1 MTYLTNDIQAIATNS
16 CYCESSQEIANF
28 ELNTDKDAQVQAI
41 AHSIRITVPQRRANP
56 NDKNRL
62 RWAEAK
68 IMALAATGC
77 VDTSEVRKWLNA
89 LGVGSLISLR
99 RTSGWVCVRVDLA
112 DVIRQVKA
120 EVQRKSAL
128 KIVQMTDYREDDRQG
143 VNNNVD
149 IAYRITPPKPGSD
162 VDILYRA
169 MLHTIVSKNWEFT
182 REALVG
188 REKYKVEA
196 WNLLMHSEQQVVESL
211 IPLEIKILKKSLKSG
226 AILAF
231 KEHEEGSMF
240 WIWHDLNCEPKLV
253 TGTAVRS
260 YRFLDEGKQTKS

>member
-1 MTYLTNDIQAIATNS
+1 MNSTITYPTIATNS
-16 CYCESSQEIANF
+16 CYCESSQEIANS
-28 ELNTDKDAQVQAI
+28 ELNTYLEAQVQAI
-41 AHSIRITVPQRRANP
+41 ALDPVRITVPQCRANP
-56 NDKNRL
+56 NNKNRL

-120 EVQRKSAL
+120 EVQRKSAG
-128 KIVQMTDYREDDRQG
+128 KIVQMSDYTEDDRQG
-143 VNNNVD
+143 ANNNVD
-149 IAYRITPPKPGSD
+149 IEYRSFTPPKPGSD

-169 MLHTIVSKNWEFT
+169 MLHTIAANNWEFT
-182 REALVG
+182 HEALVG

-196 WNLLMHSEQQVVESL
+196 WNLLMHPEQQVIESL
-211 IPLEIKILKKSLKSG
+211 VPVEIKILKKSLKSG
-226 AILAF
+226 AIVAF

-240 WIWHDLNCEPKLV
+240 WIWHDLNSEPKLV
-253 TGTAVRS
+253 S
-260 YRFLDEGKQTKS
+260 QYSCS